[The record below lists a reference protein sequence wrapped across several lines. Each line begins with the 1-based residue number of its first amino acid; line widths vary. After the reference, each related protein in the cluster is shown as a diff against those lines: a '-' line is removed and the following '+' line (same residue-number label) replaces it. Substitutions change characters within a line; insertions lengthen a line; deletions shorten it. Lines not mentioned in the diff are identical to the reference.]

1 MTTGLSLPA
10 MFTAILGA
18 AIGTSVNLKG
28 SRFEQAY
35 NKNSTGGLIYEILC
49 GDNNNQGYRFIIV
62 VFALGAI
69 ANGIPGSYS
78 LSLPFNVYGVNVLES
93 QELLGVFWVIW

>member
-1 MTTGLSLPA
+1 

-62 VFALGAI
+62 VFALG
-69 ANGIPGSYS
+69 SYS
-78 LSLPFNVYGVNVLES
+78 LSLAIQCIWS
-93 QELLGVFWVIW
+93 QCARVPELLGVFWVIW

>member
-1 MTTGLSLPA
+1 MLNFISAIFGFTVGWIPLLADYTVYMPANTNPWKVAFAMTTGLSLPA

-35 NKNSTGGLIYEILC
+35 NK
-49 GDNNNQGYRFIIV
+49 
-62 VFALGAI
+62 
-69 ANGIPGSYS
+69 IP
-78 LSLPFNVYGVNVLES
+78 PED
-93 QELLGVFWVIW
+93 

>member
-62 VFALGAI
+62 V
-69 ANGIPGSYS
+69 S
-78 LSLPFNVYGVNVLES
+78 LSVL
-93 QELLGVFWVIW
+93 